1 MSGMVEFRNVI
12 ISLCRDGINRRRV
25 VCIMPPENISGFS
38 SLKIPEV
45 LAINMNIYCYFR
57 KTRQISVE
65 NGHCGSLLPYYESDK
80 QLQTFRL
87 ITLGYV
93 PSFLHF
99 LCTSY
104 MKANYEDQHL
114 YLLSLEYAFVIT
126 CNQSLSD

>member
-12 ISLCRDGINRRRV
+12 WFRCV
-25 VCIMPPENISGFS
+25 VMESIVDELFVSCPLKTSVVSS

-80 QLQTFRL
+80 
-87 ITLGYV
+87 
-93 PSFLHF
+93 
-99 LCTSY
+99 
-104 MKANYEDQHL
+104 
-114 YLLSLEYAFVIT
+114 
-126 CNQSLSD
+126 